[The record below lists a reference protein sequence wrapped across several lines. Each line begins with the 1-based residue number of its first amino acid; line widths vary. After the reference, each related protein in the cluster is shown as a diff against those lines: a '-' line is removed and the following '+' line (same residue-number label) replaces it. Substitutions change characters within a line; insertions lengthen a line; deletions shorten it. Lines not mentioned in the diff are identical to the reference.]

1 MVVEFAKILLHLRKI
16 NFYLNELP
24 ICDMDP
30 GIFKLGSSW
39 MKDFIRWPIG
49 FPRKG
54 GQFSETRLGDLLHF
68 GQLLKACGNNY
79 FAQIAQIFR
88 NFCKVVKI
96 CRFSSEIIFVQ
107 LFTGHTGGHYDIITN
122 LFPPKRFTIISTF
135 HSPRDLS
142 CRESNVKCFFKKI
155 KHFFSDLYTMKTSS
169 RIVWRDWKNE
179 EYAWKISVDRVSIR
193 GVPFRECFLPDN
205 S

>member
-1 MVVEFAKILLHLRKI
+1 MASLLLSSFIRCQQFSIKIISRCSRRDSNSIYTIKWRQNEPPIHKLFPKILT
-16 NFYLNELP
+16 
-24 ICDMDP
+24 
-30 GIFKLGSSW
+30 SV
-39 MKDFIRWPIG
+39 
-49 FPRKG
+49 
-54 GQFSETRLGDLLHF
+54 TRLGDLLHF

-169 RIVWRDWKNE
+169 RIV
-179 EYAWKISVDRVSIR
+179 
-193 GVPFRECFLPDN
+193 
-205 S
+205 